1 MSRLVACLS
10 IALAFLFT
18 APAAQ
23 AQRDWRGNVTRTQ
36 AGDYVI
42 GNPAARVALT
52 EYISFTCPACRNFV
66 EQSSP
71 ALRGDLVKRGVVRVE
86 IRNMT
91 LNGLDMAAAMLARC
105 AGPSG
110 FLSMH
115 DLIYSNQSALID
127 RAGRI
132 RPAFLAGSPAEQSRV
147 FAAQSGLSDLA
158 KSRGMTDATIDR
170 CLSNQAE
177 LDRLS
182 AATQAAMPR
191 VHGTPGFEIDGKV
204 AHDVHNWAALQP
216 LLAAAG
222 AK

>member
-1 MSRLVACLS
+1 MSRLVALLS
-10 IALAFLFT
+10 VALAFLFLPPT
-18 APAAQ
+18 AE
-23 AQRDWRGNVTRTQ
+23 AQRDWRSNVTRTK

-42 GNPAARVALT
+42 GNPGAKVALT

-86 IRNMT
+86 IRNIT

-105 AGPSG
+105 AGPTG
-110 FLSMH
+110 FLPMH

-132 RPAFLAGSPAEQSRV
+132 RPAFLAGSPTEQAKV
-147 FAAQSGLSDLA
+147 FASQSGLSDLA
-158 KSRGMTDATIDR
+158 KSRGMTDASIEK
-170 CLSNQAE
+170 CLSNQGE

-191 VHGTPGFEIDGKV
+191 IHGTPGFEINGTV

-216 LLAAAG
+216 LLAAAS

>member
-1 MSRLVACLS
+1 MSRIIGLVGVLLALL
-10 IALAFLFT
+10 IA

-23 AQRDWRGNVTRTQ
+23 AQRDWRANVTRTS

-42 GNPAARVALT
+42 GNPAAKVSLT
-52 EYISFTCPACRNFV
+52 EYISFTCPACRLFV

-71 ALRGDLVKRGVVRVE
+71 ALRGDLVRRGVVRVE

-105 AGPSG
+105 AGPGG
-110 FLSMH
+110 FVPMH
-115 DLIYSNQSALID
+115 DLIYANQSALID

-132 RPAFLAGSPAEQSRV
+132 RPAFLAGSPTDQAKA
-147 FAAQSGLSDLA
+147 FAAQSGLADLA
-158 KSRGMTDATIDR
+158 KSRGMTDAGIDQ

-182 AATQAAMPR
+182 AATQAALPR
-191 VHGTPGFEIDGKV
+191 IHGTPGFEINGKL
-204 AHDVHNWAALQP
+204 AHDVHNWAALRP

>member
-1 MSRLVACLS
+1 MPRWFVLLG

-23 AQRDWRGNVTRTQ
+23 AQRDWRANVTRTA

-42 GNPAARVALT
+42 GNPAAKVSLT
-52 EYISFTCPACRNFV
+52 EYISFTCPACRLFV

-71 ALRGDLVKRGVVRVE
+71 ALRGDLVRRGVVRVE

-91 LNGLDMAAAMLARC
+91 LNGLDMASAMLARC
-105 AGPSG
+105 AGPKG
-110 FLSMH
+110 FVPMH
-115 DLIYSNQSALID
+115 DLIYANQAALLD

-132 RPAFLAGSPAEQSRV
+132 RPAFLAGSPTDQVKA
-147 FAAQSGLSDLA
+147 FAAQSGLADLA
-158 KSRGMTDATIDR
+158 KSRGMTDASIEQ

-182 AATQAAMPR
+182 AATQAALPR
-191 VHGTPGFEIDGKV
+191 VHGTPGFEINGKL

-216 LLAAAG
+216 MLAAAG

>member
-1 MSRLVACLS
+1 MSRCFVLLS
-10 IALAFLFT
+10 IALALLFT

-23 AQRDWRGNVTRTQ
+23 AQRDWRSNVTRTA

-42 GNPAARVALT
+42 GNPGAKVALT

-71 ALRGDLVKRGVVRVE
+71 ALRGDLVRRGVVRVE

-110 FLSMH
+110 FVPLH
-115 DLIYSNQSALID
+115 DLIYTNQSALID

-132 RPAFLAGSPAEQSRV
+132 REAFLMGSPTDQVKA
-147 FAAQSGLSDLA
+147 FATRSGLSDLA
-158 KSRGMTDATIDR
+158 RSRGMTDASIER

-182 AATQAAMPR
+182 AATQAALPR
-191 VHGTPGFEIDGKV
+191 VHGTPGFEINGKV
-204 AHDVHNWAALQP
+204 AHEVHNWAALQP

>member
-1 MSRLVACLS
+1 MQRL
-10 IALAFLFT
+10 IALIGVTLAFLFLPAT
-18 APAAQ
+18 AD
-23 AQRDWRGNVTRTQ
+23 AQRDWRANVTRTA

-42 GNPAARVALT
+42 GNPGAKVKLT

-71 ALRGDLVKRGVVRVE
+71 ALRGDLVRRGVVRVE

-110 FLSMH
+110 FLGVH
-115 DLIYSNQSALID
+115 DLIYSNQSTLID
-127 RAGRI
+127 RAARI
-132 RPAFLAGSPAEQSRV
+132 RPAFLGGAPIDQVKA

-158 KSRGMTDATIDR
+158 KSRGMTDASIDQ
-170 CLSNQAE
+170 CLSNQGE

-182 AATQAAMPR
+182 AATQAALPR
-191 VHGTPGFEIDGKV
+191 IHGTPGFEINGKV
-204 AHDVHNWAALQP
+204 AHEVHNWAALQP